1 MEVGEEEF
9 GDFQNEDEE
18 EVGFITSLK
27 NIHFLIINFF
37 LFLSCFHHIEI
48 F

>member
-9 GDFQNEDEE
+9 GDFQNEDED
-18 EVGFITSLK
+18 EVGFIKCLK
-27 NIHFLIINFF
+27 NTLFLIIKN
-37 LFLSCFHHIEI
+37 I